1 MARKLTKFT
10 ISEDGEDY
18 LLHIEDDG
26 GETIQFTAT
35 YDQLDVSSR
44 RSTRTSTR
52 TARNSTKSRT
62 RTAPAAAAGPPSRH
76 NNARRAAPAAALAAA
91 QTSIAP

>member
-26 GETIQFTAT
+26 GETIAFTAT
-35 YDQLDVSSR
+35 YDQLDVIVEAIDAHLDADSEE
-44 RSTRTSTR
+44 
-52 TARNSTKSRT
+52 
-62 RTAPAAAAGPPSRH
+62 
-76 NNARRAAPAAALAAA
+76 LDEVED
-91 QTSIAP
+91 

>member
-26 GETIQFTAT
+26 GETIEFSAT
-35 YDQLDVSSR
+35 YDQLDLLVE
-44 RSTRTSTR
+44 
-52 TARNSTKSRT
+52 AIDQHLDED
-62 RTAPAAAAGPPSRH
+62 AEEMDEVED
-76 NNARRAAPAAALAAA
+76 
-91 QTSIAP
+91 

>member
-26 GETIQFTAT
+26 GETIEFAAT
-35 YDQLDVSSR
+35 YDQLDVIVE
-44 RSTRTSTR
+44 
-52 TARNSTKSRT
+52 AID
-62 RTAPAAAAGPPSRH
+62 RH
-76 NNARRAAPAAALAAA
+76 LDED
-91 QTSIAP
+91 SDELDEVED